1 MQLWRPAG
9 ATRLIDGRLCDAD
22 PSLSHN
28 FSYDL
33 VMPPPFTAARSVV
46 TIEPMVPDDW
56 PDVSSIYIEG
66 IATGNATFETLAP
79 TWEVWDR
86 DHLPFARLV
95 ARLDGAI
102 AGWAALARRSRRMS
116 FAGVAEL
123 SVYVAAWARGKR
135 VGSKLIEMAIKES
148 EKFGTWTLQG
158 SIIRGNEASLKMVEA
173 AGFRQ
178 VGHRERIGKI
188 NGQWKDTILVERR
201 SKVVGVD

>member
-1 MQLWRPAG
+1 MISTMPAFV
-9 ATRLIDGRLCDAD
+9 AKANSII
-22 PSLSHN
+22 
-28 FSYDL
+28 
-33 VMPPPFTAARSVV
+33 

-86 DHLPFARLV
+86 DHLPFSRMV
-95 ARLDGAI
+95 ARLGGAV
-102 AGWAALARRSRRMS
+102 AGWAALARRSRRTS

-123 SVYVAAWARGKR
+123 SIYVAAWARGKR
-135 VGSKLIEMAIKES
+135 VGSELINAAIRES
-148 EKFGTWTLQG
+148 EKFGVWTLQG
-158 SIIRGNEASLKMVEA
+158 SIIRDNVASLKMVEA

-178 VGHRERIGKI
+178 VGYRERIGRI

-201 SKVVGVD
+201 SKVVGTE